1 MKVSIITATYN
12 SASTIRDTLE
22 SVAYQS
28 YPNIEHIIVDGA
40 SKDNTL
46 KIVEEYPS
54 VAKIISEKDKG
65 IYDAMNKGIRAATG
79 DIVGILNSDD
89 FYPSPDIIQRVVT
102 EFQEK
107 KVDTTIGDILFVS
120 PSNTKKIVRYYSAKK
135 WKPSRFVKGYMP
147 PHPSFF
153 VYKKYY
159 DKLGLYQIDYKI
171 AADYELLIR
180 FLGTNGL
187 SYSYIPEAIV
197 HMREGGVSNASVKSR
212 LILNKE
218 IVRAC
223 RENKLKTNMYI
234 LSLKYLKKIFEYT
247 PLIINKQLYNRQ
259 KK

>member
-12 SASTIRDTLE
+12 SASTVRDTLE
-22 SVAYQS
+22 SVAFQS
-28 YPNIEHIIVDGA
+28 YSDIEHIIVDGA

-46 KIVEEYPS
+46 EIVQEYS
-54 VAKIISEKDKG
+54 GVSKIISEKDQG
-65 IYDAMNKGIRAATG
+65 IYDAMNKGIRTATG

-153 VYKKYY
+153 VYKKHY

-197 HMREGGVSNASVKSR
+197 HMREGGVSNASIKSR
-212 LILNKE
+212 YILNRE
-218 IVRAC
+218 IIRAC
-223 RENKLKTNMYI
+223 KENGLNTNMLT
-234 LSLKYLKKIFEYT
+234 LSLKYFNKVLEYMPSLRLKNE
-247 PLIINKQLYNRQ
+247 
-259 KK
+259 